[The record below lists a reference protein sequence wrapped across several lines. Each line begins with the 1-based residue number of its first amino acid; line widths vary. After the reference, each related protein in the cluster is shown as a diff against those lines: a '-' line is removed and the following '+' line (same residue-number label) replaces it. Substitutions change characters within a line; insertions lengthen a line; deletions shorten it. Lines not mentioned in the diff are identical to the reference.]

1 MANRPTYV
9 PDHSGLTA
17 EVFDDY
23 LRRILAKLPGD
34 WCLSIPGVAELVGE
48 ELNNAVIEAWD
59 DDHPQEARP
68 RVFGSSRAGGG
79 IAYSYRTDGE
89 FLDDDE
95 MLALAAEAERTAGD
109 AVANGVFRGRLSCEL
124 VDGRTFNGSWW
135 TSRV

>member
-1 MANRPTYV
+1 MSSRPRYM
-9 PDHSGLTA
+9 PDRSGLTA

-48 ELNNAVIEAWD
+48 ELNNAVLDAWD
-59 DDHPQEARP
+59 EDHPQQSRP
-68 RVFGSSRAGGG
+68 RVAGSSRAGGG

-95 MLALAAEAERTAGD
+95 LLALAAEAERTAGD
-109 AVANGVFRGRLSCEL
+109 AVANGVYCGGLSCEL
-124 VDGRTFNGSWW
+124 VDGRTFNGSWR